1 MKKFVLVGA
10 IALLAA
16 CGSSKSGVSNSPT
29 GSGDTISVGN
39 VGDMPPQCIELLSKY
54 LKTIEPTVSKVDWSK
69 ATLADME
76 ALGQQFKTESDT
88 FDSDSTAKGCDK
100 YSLTSS
106 DDAQLKQV
114 IQLAAAKAPGTV
126 KFLTFISSLSNA
138 STSNAGSIPSDCK
151 GTIAAIEPYLGK
163 GKTMKDLTVTE
174 ITQLGALMTG
184 VSTNCSAEEAGAFYS
199 RADVQAFVSG

>member
-16 CGSSKSGVSNSPT
+16 CGSSKSGVSNSPS
-29 GSGDTISVGN
+29 GSGDTVSVADI
-39 VGDMPPQCIELLSKY
+39 GDMPPQCIELLSKY

-69 ATLADME
+69 ATLAELE
-76 ALGQQFKTESDT
+76 ALGTQFQTESDT
-88 FDSDSTAKGCDK
+88 FDADSTSKGCDK
-100 YSLTSS
+100 YSITGS

-114 IQLAAAKAPGTV
+114 IKLAAAKAPGTV

-138 STSNAGSIPSDCK
+138 STSNAGAIPADCA

-174 ITQLGALMTG
+174 ITQLGALMSG
-184 VSTNCSAEEAGAFYS
+184 VGTNCTAEEAGAFYA